1 MTPRRIWAYR
11 PMGDTAAVIK
21 VCAAGCLG
29 RQPLLGILN
38 RQKAMKANEKQ
49 TNNGNGSG
57 GRSVERTELLALQ
70 PVRILVKRR
79 WQLAGCL
86 VLVCSLAFA
95 ATVLRKPKYEA
106 TAKVQVVMDQPQIGG
121 IASSASGGSGDYF
134 TTQCQLLQSRH
145 VLSRTAEKLNTDG
158 GNWQFTDEGVKKL
171 QEHVKVKPISG
182 SRLIDIVGVAHNGEE
197 AAAIANQLTAAF
209 VETSTEARQ
218 DTNGRIAKRVEEQIQ
233 GYDAEIGQIE
243 EQIEKFRQEN
253 LITGEDGS
261 LGSLENRLE
270 AIEKELTDTQMR
282 RLKLETQKD
291 TVGNLLTSGKGLSDD
306 EILVPEVNSN
316 SRVVYLR
323 ETLNRLQEE
332 ESQLACAYL
341 PGHQKLRNIRIQ
353 IAECQANLA
362 DQKRKLLQALQ
373 ESTLEEYAGTI
384 KKEESLAA
392 MLKQQKSDGVR
403 LTEQNQEY
411 QKLLEERDMAQ
422 KFKSD
427 CMVQLRQFTL
437 REGMSESPVKVVD
450 AAHIPTQ
457 PAGLSKAHQ
466 AVSILLLGMLFS
478 VAFVFVMERLTTETE
493 SAAAS
498 TPAVYVPVGMQPGYP
513 WASLYGQPSYAGAA
527 PYSMPE
533 EPASVSMEPAG
544 GVVGG
549 GAGVLGYV
557 EEIELG
563 GRGSGDLAY
572 SARCQIVDSD
582 QSSAAAESF
591 REIGTRLLGRF
602 GKTQQNV
609 VVTSEAGGNGKTTC
623 ACNLALFLAR
633 SGRKVLLVDANRTAP
648 AGDRVFGKAEGQ
660 PGLSEVLA
668 EMGLLEEAIQP
679 TETDHLMVMHQSGA
693 GAAADYD
700 MTQLSRLDH
709 ELRQRF
715 DWVLYDAGSLPDAF
729 TRDVLQAAGKALFI
743 TTAVDPAVSARACE
757 QIERCG
763 AVNLGVVNNTCR
775 VSTAAKSPGS
785 AAGIGT

>member
-1 MTPRRIWAYR
+1 
-11 PMGDTAAVIK
+11 
-21 VCAAGCLG
+21 
-29 RQPLLGILN
+29 
-38 RQKAMKANEKQ
+38 MKSNEKQ

-57 GRSVERTELLALQ
+57 GKSVERAELLAFQ

-121 IASSASGGSGDYF
+121 IASSGSGGSGDYF

-145 VLSRTAEKLNTDG
+145 VLARTAEKLNAESG
-158 GNWQFTDEGVKKL
+158 HWQFTDEGIKEL
-171 QEHVKVKPISG
+171 QDHVKVKPISG
-182 SRLIDIVGVAHNGEE
+182 SRLIDIVGVATSGPE

-209 VETSTEARQ
+209 IDTSTEARQ
-218 DTNGRIAKRVEEQIQ
+218 ATNTRIAERVQEQIA
-233 GYDAEIGQIE
+233 GYEAEIGQIE
-243 EQIEKFRQEN
+243 EQIEAFRQEH
-253 LITGEDGS
+253 LITGEEGS
-261 LGSLENRLE
+261 LRPLESRLE
-270 AIEKELTDTQMR
+270 AIEKELTDAQMR
-282 RLKLETQKD
+282 RIKLESQKD
-291 TVGNLLTSGKGLSDD
+291 TVQNLLASGKGISDD

-323 ETLNRLQEE
+323 EALNRLQLE
-332 ESQLACAYL
+332 ESQLARAYL

-362 DQKRKLLQALQ
+362 EQKRKLLQALQ

-392 MLKQQKSDGVR
+392 MLKQQKTDGVR

-411 QKLLEERDMAQ
+411 RKLLEERDMAQ

-427 CMVQLRQFTL
+427 CMVQLRQFSL

-466 AVSILLLGMLFS
+466 AVSIILLGMLFS
-478 VAFVFVMERLTTETE
+478 VAFVFVMERLTTDAGM
-493 SAAAS
+493 AAAS

-513 WASLYGQPSYAGAA
+513 WASMYGQPMYAGAA
-527 PYSMPE
+527 PHSMPE
-533 EPASVSMEPAG
+533 EPAAVSMEPAG
-544 GVVGG
+544 VAVGG
-549 GAGVLGYV
+549 GAGVLGFV
-557 EEIELG
+557 DEIELG
-563 GRGSGDLAY
+563 GGGSGDPAY

-609 VVTSEAGGNGKTTC
+609 AVTSEAGGSGKTTC

-648 AGDRVFGKAEGQ
+648 ALDRVFGKAEGQ

-679 TETDHLMVMHQSGA
+679 TEADHLMVMHQSGA
-693 GAAADYD
+693 GAGADYD
-700 MTQLSRLDH
+700 MAQLSRLDH

-757 QIERCG
+757 QVERCG
-763 AVNLGVVNNTCR
+763 AVNLGVVSNSCR
-775 VSTAAKSPGS
+775 VSTAAKSPGA
-785 AAGIGT
+785 AAGVRT

>member
-1 MTPRRIWAYR
+1 
-11 PMGDTAAVIK
+11 
-21 VCAAGCLG
+21 
-29 RQPLLGILN
+29 
-38 RQKAMKANEKQ
+38 MKANEKQ

-57 GRSVERTELLALQ
+57 GRPVERAELLAFQ

-145 VLSRTAEKLNTDG
+145 VLARTAEKLNAESG
-158 GNWQFTDEGVKKL
+158 RWQFTDEGIKEL
-171 QEHVKVKPISG
+171 QNHVKVKPISG
-182 SRLIDIVGVAHNGEE
+182 SRLIDIVGVANSGPE
-197 AAAIANQLTAAF
+197 AAAISNQLTAAF
-209 VETSTEARQ
+209 IETSREARQ
-218 DTNGRIAKRVEEQIQ
+218 AANVRIAERVQEQIR
-233 GYDAEIGQIE
+233 GYEAEIGQIE
-243 EQIEKFRQEN
+243 EQIETFRQEH

-282 RLKLETQKD
+282 RLKLESQKD

-323 ETLNRLQEE
+323 ETLNRLLEE

-411 QKLLEERDMAQ
+411 RKLLEERDMAQ

-427 CMVQLRQFTL
+427 CMVQLRQFSL

-478 VAFVFVMERLTTETE
+478 VAFVFVMERLTTETGT
-493 SAAAS
+493 AAAN
-498 TPAVYVPVGMQPGYP
+498 TPAVYVPMGMQPGYP
-513 WASLYGQPSYAGAA
+513 WVSLYGQPSYAGAA

-533 EPASVSMEPAG
+533 ESAPVSMEPAG

-609 VVTSEAGGNGKTTC
+609 VVTSEAGGSGKTTC

-648 AGDRVFGKAEGQ
+648 AVDRVFGKAEGQ

-679 TETDHLMVMHQSGA
+679 TEADHLMVMHQSRAGA
-693 GAAADYD
+693 GADYD

-743 TTAVDPAVSARACE
+743 TTAVDPAVSARATE